1 MTIPNKGKGLT
12 LSILSLMVMA
22 ILFFFTPSIVPDLTG
37 LVLAQENKAVQ
48 PAESEGNIFNLHGR
62 VLGSVN
68 TEGNVTNRFGRHIG
82 SVDSNGVILNVSKI
96 VIGQV
101 TPEGKVLNQSGTVMG
116 SVSSDGTI
124 YNVSGRKVGEVKD
137 LEDINLIGGAAR
149 LLFLK

>member
-1 MTIPNKGKGLT
+1 MTKPNKGKGLT
-12 LSILSLMVMA
+12 LSALPFLIMA
-22 ILFFFTPSIVPDLTG
+22 ILFFFTLFIVPDLTI
-37 LVLAQENKAVQ
+37 LAFAQENKAVQ
-48 PAESEGNIFNLHGR
+48 PAEPEGNILNLYGR

-68 TEGNVTNRFGRHIG
+68 IEGNVSNRYGRNIG

-101 TPEGKVLNQSGTVMG
+101 TPDGKVLNQAGTVMG
-116 SVSSDGTI
+116 SVNSDGAI